1 MVAAADAGSALDSR
15 NRCPWAIGPWL
26 RSYHDDEWGVPV
38 HQDDRHLELL
48 VLEGAQA
55 GLSWLTI
62 LRRRE
67 GYRRAFARF
76 VPEQVAN
83 FTDRQVKALVADSA
97 IIRNRQK
104 IEAAVANARA
114 LILIQAAMGSF
125 DDYIWAFVNRSPLIN
140 HWRSLDEVPS
150 LTDLSTRLST
160 DLRRRGFH
168 FVGPTVCYSYLQAAG
183 LVNDHLTGC
192 YRFFELTGQVDPSRG
207 GSEH

>member
-1 MVAAADAGSALDSR
+1 MVVAADAGAALDSR
-15 NRCPWAIGPWL
+15 NRCPWATGPWL
-26 RSYHDDEWGVPV
+26 RPYHDDEWGVPV
-38 HQDDRHLELL
+38 HHDHRHLELL

-67 GYRRAFARF
+67 GYRRAFAGF
-76 VPEQVAN
+76 VPHQVAN
-83 FTDRQVKALVADSA
+83 FTDRRVKALLGDSA
-97 IIRNRQK
+97 IIRNRLK
-104 IEAAVANARA
+104 IESAVVNARA
-114 LILIQAAMGSF
+114 LIQIQTAMGSF
-125 DDYIWAFVNRSPLIN
+125 DEYIWAYVDGSPIIN

-150 LTDLSTRLST
+150 LTDLSKRLSS

-192 YRFFELTGQVDPSRG
+192 YRFSELALQVDPTLDPSG
-207 GSEH
+207 D